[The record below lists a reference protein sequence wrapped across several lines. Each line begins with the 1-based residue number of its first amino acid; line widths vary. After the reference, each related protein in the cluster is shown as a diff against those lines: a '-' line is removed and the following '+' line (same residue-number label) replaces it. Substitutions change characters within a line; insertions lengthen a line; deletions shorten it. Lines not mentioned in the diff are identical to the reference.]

1 MGIGIAGAL
10 MGVSNAMQQEHKE
23 QFETDQL
30 NRKSAM
36 NMWQSI
42 INDPNAT
49 PEHKRYATAAYM
61 GIATTPQGKNWG
73 KYTKPY
79 DPQTQQPQQAQ
90 QQTPS
95 ITLAPQPPANPGPQA
110 PIAAGGGASPGVLQG
125 GANQL
130 PPLAPTPS
138 AVPPPPSP
146 IGMAGAPPSAPVTI
160 PGSATTITGPPP
172 PPDAY
177 AAAGYFRPGQIE
189 GERELALA
197 QAQQTAQFNAL
208 TQMLVNSGMDP
219 QIAKQQAANTI
230 MLRMGGTALR
240 PEFNIRM
247 QMDNG
252 TVMGVDKRIDPVTGL
267 PHYYRTGTS
276 EDVTDHVLAKVGSNQ
291 AASSMQIV
299 KGGVRMANGQV
310 VPFNSP
316 DLTPEAK
323 QLVQSHIAELTKK
336 SSGSTVTDAEGNT
349 FNSRTNAPAIP
360 VGGSTP
366 PPNPVPKGGTGTSSN
381 TAASGAG
388 GGKLDYQA
396 SLQGIKDA
404 TKTSQDMFKQVNL
417 LDTAQSYVDAVNAGK
432 QKPDSAKDL
441 ALIVQAVRAMNPG
454 TVRLPVQEIELELKR
469 GTYGMQFQRWY
480 QTKIESG
487 TLPKQYR
494 DELLSV
500 IRDETET
507 SAKSAAA
514 LWQQNMRGKP
524 LPPHLKRFGST
535 PPPSS
540 STGGPPPPPPLH
552 NGQVGVTATL
562 NGKTATHYF
571 PTNEQAE
578 QYRQAVK
585 ASGGTVQ

>member
-10 MGVSNAMQQEHKE
+10 EGLSGAMQREHE
-23 QFETDQL
+23 ENLARDMAGRQA
-30 NRKSAM
+30 AM
-36 NMWQSI
+36 GGWTRI
-42 INDPNAT
+42 LDDPNVT
-49 PEHKRYATAAYM
+49 PEHKKYALSAIM
-61 GIATTPQGKNWG
+61 GIATTPAGKNWS
-73 KYTKPY
+73 KFTKPY
-79 DPQTQQPQQAQ
+79 EPPAPQPQQAQ
-90 QQTPS
+90 QQTPGM
-95 ITLAPQPPANPGPQA
+95 TLAPTAPANPGPQA
-110 PIAAGGGASPGVLQG
+110 PLAAGGGGAPGVLQG
-125 GANQL
+125 QANQL
-130 PPLAPTPS
+130 PPMQPMAPPPPPVPS
-138 AVPPPPSP
+138 AV
-146 IGMAGAPPSAPVTI
+146 GMGAQSGIQMAPATV
-160 PGSATTITGPPP
+160 PGSATTVTGPPP

-177 AAAGYFRPGQIE
+177 AATGYFHPGQIE

-219 QIAKQQAANTI
+219 QTAKQQAANTI

-323 QLVQSHIAELTKK
+323 QLVQSHIAEMTKK

-349 FNSRTNAPAIP
+349 FNTRTNAPAIP

-366 PPNPVPKGGTGTSSN
+366 PPNPVPKGTTGTSAN

-417 LDTAQSYVDAVNAGK
+417 LDTAQSYVDAVNSGK

-454 TVRLPVQEIELELKR
+454 TVRLPVQEIELELHR
-469 GTYGMQFQRWY
+469 GTYGQQFQRWY
-480 QTKIESG
+480 DQKVQTG

-494 DELLSV
+494 DELFSV

-524 LPPHLKRFGST
+524 LPPHLKRFGGADNT
-535 PPPSS
+535 PPPPDGSK
-540 STGGPPPPPPLH
+540 GGPVVVDGFSFP
-552 NGQVGVTATL
+552 NQAAADAYKKEVGA
-562 NGKTATHYF
+562 H
-571 PTNEQAE
+571 
-578 QYRQAVK
+578 
-585 ASGGTVQ
+585 